1 MLLHILNGRKVNK
14 KILRLT
20 IFLGNVLNL
29 LVYVLNK
36 NFVLTKE
43 RRSNNQYLQQNH
55 IKRTSYLSISLFL
68 NFLIQSIFFIVLP
81 SLLSSSTSSLSLYG
95 LKEIAIIY
103 HHSNKKSEIQ
113 ATTQIIVVFT
123 LKSSFNV
130 QFNVFEKF

>member
-36 NFVLTKE
+36 NFVLTN
-43 RRSNNQYLQQNH
+43 NNQYLQQNH

-103 HHSNKKSEIQ
+103 HHSNKKSEI
-113 ATTQIIVVFT
+113 
-123 LKSSFNV
+123 
-130 QFNVFEKF
+130 